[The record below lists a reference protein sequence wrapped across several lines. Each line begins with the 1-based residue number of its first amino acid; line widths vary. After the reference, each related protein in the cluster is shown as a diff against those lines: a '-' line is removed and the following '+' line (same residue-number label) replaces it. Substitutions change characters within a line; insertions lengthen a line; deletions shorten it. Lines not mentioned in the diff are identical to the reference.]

1 MCTLTSKEWSIFR
14 GHTSVFHPPP
24 PLKVKQPFEF
34 GIHTCYSLTFNWK
47 NCCLKCQV
55 LYSKNIPFEIF
66 CVFCSRSSKATL
78 PFPLLLL
85 YFQSRKCRYS
95 KSRGKSSTRHVFMAL
110 ALLTMCDFLDFGLTF
125 FSIIVYSGS
134 CTITSKAKINV
145 Y

>member
-14 GHTSVFHPPP
+14 GHTSVFHPPPP

-66 CVFCSRSSKATL
+66 CVFCSRSSKATF
-78 PFPLLLL
+78 PFPLLL
-85 YFQSRKCRYS
+85 YFQSRKCSPNLEGKVVHDTYS
-95 KSRGKSSTRHVFMAL
+95 WPWLYSLCVIFLILVSLFSP
-110 ALLTMCDFLDFGLTF
+110 LLCIQLVARLPQRL
-125 FSIIVYSGS
+125 
-134 CTITSKAKINV
+134 K
-145 Y
+145 